1 MAEYANFTSLPPN
14 EEAHFVVYE
23 EKSSKN
29 STSAR
34 NISLGI
40 AIPLFLII
48 VINYLTNRS
57 EEKSIIPEGED
68 PGISAPAPRPSAPPP
83 PAASPVAPVGA
94 APAGGAPAAAP
105 AGGAPA
111 AAPAAAPAG
120 GAAPAAAPAAPG
132 TK

>member
-1 MAEYANFTSLPPN
+1 MAEFANFTSLPPN

-23 EKSSKN
+23 EKSTQN
-29 STSAR
+29 SNSAR

-57 EEKSIIPEGED
+57 EEKSIIPDSED
-68 PGISAPAPRPSAPPP
+68 PGISAPAPRPSAPPAP
-83 PAASPVAPVGA
+83 TAAPVAPVGA
-94 APAGGAPAAAP
+94 APAGGAPATAP

-120 GAAPAAAPAAPG
+120 GAAPAAAPAAAP
-132 TK
+132 K

>member
-1 MAEYANFTSLPPN
+1 MAEFLNFTSLPPN

-23 EKSSKN
+23 EKSTQN
-29 STSAR
+29 SNSAR

-48 VINYLTNRS
+48 VINFLTNRS
-57 EEKSIIPEGED
+57 EEKSVIPDEA
-68 PGISAPAPRPSAPPP
+68 PAVSAPAPRPSAPPA

-120 GAAPAAAPAAPG
+120 GAAPAAAPGAPA